1 MEKKN
6 VLGTSLQSCSLDPV
20 TGYYRNGDCDHCA
33 SDSGQHTVCA
43 QVNESFLI
51 FSKEQGN
58 DLSTPRPEYNFTGLK
73 PGDQWC
79 LCAQRWLDAAEAGC
93 APPVILESTHER
105 ALDIISLS
113 DLKYYELQ
121 K

>member
-51 FSKEQGN
+51 FST
-58 DLSTPRPEYNFTGLK
+58 DSSTLGPPFSLLALPIIFCCGPVKSFT
-73 PGDQWC
+73 PDV
-79 LCAQRWLDAAEAGC
+79 A
-93 APPVILESTHER
+93 
-105 ALDIISLS
+105 
-113 DLKYYELQ
+113 
-121 K
+121 